1 MNAPAKVKAAP
12 TGLALLRE
20 PFAPNQISKLPKET
34 RAQIDARKN
43 RVQGCMVWNC
53 PECGNHHHK
62 DAVHLDYVGHAAATD
77 RLLDADPRWTW
88 EPVPDPASLGLPVAP
103 GGMWIKLT
111 VDGVSRYGFGHAD
124 GKTGGDAIKEI
135 IGDAIRNA
143 GMRFGMALDLW
154 HKGQLHL
161 DDEPDDAEPTE
172 RKPDAKGPSKTAV
185 QKGLKEL
192 THHMGTIADMAE
204 WYQLKN
210 KYSGLIAIVEREY
223 PDWWNGWPEQ
233 PDGFTPLR
241 RKIEML
247 EAHLSPQS
255 NDDEFGG
262 VSESDLAA

>member
-1 MNAPAKVKAAP
+1 MNAQTKIEAEAP
-12 TGLALLRE
+12 TGLALLRV
-20 PFAPNQISKLPKET
+20 PFGPHQISKLPKET
-34 RAQIDARKN
+34 RKQIDERKN
-43 RVQGCMVWNC
+43 RVSGCMVWKC
-53 PECGNHHHK
+53 TECGSAHHK

-88 EPVPDPASLGLPVAP
+88 DPVPDPVALGLPTAP

-111 VDGVSRYGFGHAD
+111 VDGVTRYGFGSAD

-161 DDEPDDAEPTE
+161 DDEPAADQPSEGKADSG
-172 RKPDAKGPSKTAV
+172 AKSPSRTAV

-192 THHMGTIADMAE
+192 THHMGTITDLSE

-210 KYSGLIAIVEREY
+210 KYSDLIAIVERDY

-247 EAHLSPQS
+247 E
-255 NDDEFGG
+255 
-262 VSESDLAA
+262 SDLAPSDDGPLGDDQIPY

>member
-1 MNAPAKVKAAP
+1 MNAQTKIAADTP
-12 TGLALLRE
+12 TGLALLRV
-20 PFAPNQISKLPKET
+20 PFEPNQISKLPKET
-34 RAQIDARKN
+34 RKQIDERKN
-43 RVQGCMVWNC
+43 RVSGCMVWKC
-53 PECGNHHHK
+53 PECGNAHHK

-88 EPVPDPASLGLPVAP
+88 DPVPDPASLGLPVAP

-161 DDEPDDAEPTE
+161 DDGPDDAKPAE

-192 THHMGTIADMAE
+192 THHMGSIADLAE

-210 KYSGLIAIVEREY
+210 KYADLIGIVERDY

-247 EAHLSPQS
+247 EADLSGATGDGDQIPY
-255 NDDEFGG
+255 
-262 VSESDLAA
+262 

>member
-1 MNAPAKVKAAP
+1 MNAQTKIEAEAP
-12 TGLALLRE
+12 TGLALLRV
-20 PFAPNQISKLPKET
+20 PFEAHQISKRPKET
-34 RAQIDARKN
+34 RKQIDERKN
-43 RVQGCMVWNC
+43 RVSGCMIWKC
-53 PECGNHHHK
+53 PECGNAHHK

-88 EPVPDPASLGLPVAP
+88 DPVPDPVAMGLPTAP

-111 VDGVSRYGFGHAD
+111 VDGVSRYGFGSAD

-161 DDEPDDAEPTE
+161 DDEPTDAAT
-172 RKPDAKGPSKTAV
+172 DAKRDDGTKRPSKTAV
-185 QKGLKEL
+185 QKGLKDL
-192 THHMGTIADMAE
+192 THHMGTLANMAE

-210 KYSGLIAIVEREY
+210 KYSDLIATVERDY

-247 EAHLSPQS
+247 EADLTPSGDRPLG
-255 NDDEFGG
+255 DDQIPY
-262 VSESDLAA
+262 